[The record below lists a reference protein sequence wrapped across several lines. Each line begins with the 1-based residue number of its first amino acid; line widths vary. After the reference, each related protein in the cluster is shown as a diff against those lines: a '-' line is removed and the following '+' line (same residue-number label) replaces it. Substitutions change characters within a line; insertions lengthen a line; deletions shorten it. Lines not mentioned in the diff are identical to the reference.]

1 VARKVLQEVRG
12 RLVDQDL
19 QAKPEEKEQVASR
32 VKVVCQD
39 LRDPEE
45 TRAQK
50 LVVQTKTIPNI

>member
-1 VARKVLQEVRG
+1 
-12 RLVDQDL
+12 VDQDL
-19 QAKPEEKEQVASR
+19 QAKPEAKEQVASR

-50 LVVQTKTIPNI
+50 ELWEMADCLEFKEA